1 MKKSILLVCLIVP
14 LLAGLC
20 FGASAMECEEF
31 DGSNISSQNY
41 SMWASPVKSYLSFS
55 GDDKLM
61 RVQYLPSDGR
71 VLIEYYDSSYNIV
84 SRRYIEKELP
94 VFGGFYAADD
104 AFYILTGQNNPNE
117 KDSTEVFRI
126 TKYDKSWNRL
136 SAASLYGANT
146 TVPFD
151 AGSARFAKSGKYI
164 IIRTAHEMYTTP
176 DDGLNHQANVTI
188 QLDSEKMVI
197 TDYFADILNYDYGY
211 VSHSFNQFVKVD
223 DDRIVALD
231 HGDAHPRS
239 IVLLKYKTKVS
250 SGKFFPSYYNTCQA
264 IDMFSIAGSYGDNYT
279 GCSVGGFEISDSSY
293 IAAISSVEQGSSSYV
308 RNIYISV
315 LGKNSSVPTVK
326 KLTDYT
332 DNSSTP
338 STPHLVK
345 IGGDSFVVL
354 WEKENRVYYAELDG
368 EGSLKGDICSL
379 QGNLSDCVPV
389 VKGEKLIWYVWNEN
403 EITFY
408 EIVPDKE
415 TGNKTVI
422 NTYHSFN
429 MVSASGSEVTL
440 KCSKCQTTKK
450 GSVPTSFRI
459 WWEIKNS
466 YSAYSDSPE
475 SKYHPGDCI
484 GLWVRFTEADYNEY
498 EVVSS
503 NTNVMNISYDAYGD
517 PVAEMLGEGTAKIT
531 VRSKYSSDIS
541 KSYTVKVAHSWSE
554 NTVKA
559 TCTDSGQTVKI
570 CNDCGESKTE
580 TLPAL
585 GHDMSDY
592 EVTKEPTCTA
602 QGKKVATCSRCDE
615 EVSEAIAKIAHD
627 KNTNIKGTSATCTKS
642 GKTAGKKCSMCGKV
656 TVEQEII
663 PALGHDMSD
672 YKVTKEPTCT
682 AQGKKVATCSRCD
695 EEASETIAK
704 LGHSYSEYEVTKE
717 PTCTAMGEKTAYCI
731 RCKQTVKEDI
741 ARVSHKEVVVEAMEA
756 TCTKTGKTQGKKCE
770 VCGRV
775 LEEQRTLDKLGHNIK
790 ETVVTKATGENHGE
804 ISKQCTRCGE
814 SESQRVYMIKTAK
827 MAKERYAY
835 NGKTPKVLVKIIDSQ
850 KNVLKEGEDYT
861 VSVGSAKKV
870 GTHTATVKF
879 KGKYEGSE
887 KLSFDIVPGRTSK
900 ITASE
905 STSYIKL
912 TWQKV
917 SGATGY
923 RVYQYDS
930 KTKSYKLL
938 TSIKGKNSYTV
949 KKLKSGTAYKFAVK
963 AYTKQGDG
971 TVYWG
976 SSVKA
981 QFATKPAKT
990 AITLKSTAKKT
1001 AVVSWNKV
1009 SGASAYQI
1017 YYSTAK
1023 DGKYTK
1029 LTNTTALRFK
1039 KTGLKSGKTYYF
1051 KVRAYKKVGGKTV
1064 YGAFSEIKSIK
1075 VK

>member
-1 MKKSILLVCLIVP
+1 MSDYEVTKEPTCTAQGKKVATCSRCDEEVSEAIAKI
-14 LLAGLC
+14 AHDKNTNIKGT
-20 FGASAMECEEF
+20 SATC
-31 DGSNISSQNY
+31 
-41 SMWASPVKSYLSFS
+41 
-55 GDDKLM
+55 
-61 RVQYLPSDGR
+61 
-71 VLIEYYDSSYNIV
+71 
-84 SRRYIEKELP
+84 
-94 VFGGFYAADD
+94 
-104 AFYILTGQNNPNE
+104 T
-117 KDSTEVFRI
+117 
-126 TKYDKSWNRL
+126 
-136 SAASLYGANT
+136 
-146 TVPFD
+146 
-151 AGSARFAKSGKYI
+151 KSGK
-164 IIRTAHEMYTTP
+164 T
-176 DDGLNHQANVTI
+176 
-188 QLDSEKMVI
+188 
-197 TDYFADILNYDYGY
+197 
-211 VSHSFNQFVKVD
+211 
-223 DDRIVALD
+223 
-231 HGDAHPRS
+231 
-239 IVLLKYKTKVS
+239 
-250 SGKFFPSYYNTCQA
+250 SGKK
-264 IDMFSIAGSYGDNYT
+264 
-279 GCSVGGFEISDSSY
+279 CSMCGKVT
-293 IAAISSVEQGSSSYV
+293 VEQ
-308 RNIYISV
+308 
-315 LGKNSSVPTVK
+315 
-326 KLTDYT
+326 
-332 DNSSTP
+332 
-338 STPHLVK
+338 
-345 IGGDSFVVL
+345 
-354 WEKENRVYYAELDG
+354 
-368 EGSLKGDICSL
+368 
-379 QGNLSDCVPV
+379 
-389 VKGEKLIWYVWNEN
+389 
-403 EITFY
+403 
-408 EIVPDKE
+408 E
-415 TGNKTVI
+415 TI
-422 NTYHSFN
+422 
-429 MVSASGSEVTL
+429 
-440 KCSKCQTTKK
+440 
-450 GSVPTSFRI
+450 
-459 WWEIKNS
+459 
-466 YSAYSDSPE
+466 
-475 SKYHPGDCI
+475 
-484 GLWVRFTEADYNEY
+484 
-498 EVVSS
+498 
-503 NTNVMNISYDAYGD
+503 
-517 PVAEMLGEGTAKIT
+517 
-531 VRSKYSSDIS
+531 
-541 KSYTVKVAHSWSE
+541 
-554 NTVKA
+554 
-559 TCTDSGQTVKI
+559 
-570 CNDCGESKTE
+570 
-580 TLPAL
+580 PAL
-585 GHDMSDY
+585 GHDMSDYEVTKEPTCTAQGKKVATCSRCDEEVSEAIAKIAHDKNTNIKGTSATCTKSGKTSGKKCSMCGKVTVEQETIPALGHDMSDYKVTKEPTCTAQGKKIATCSRCDEEVSEAIAKLVHDEKTNIKGTSATCTKSGKTSGKKCSMCGKVTVEQETIPALGHDMSEY